1 LLVIMPRYVAFLRG
15 VSPMNAKMP
24 ELKRAFESV
33 GFSNVKTVL
42 SSGNVV
48 FDSRSKPDASI
59 ARQAEKAMSQE
70 LDRTF
75 LTIVR
80 PVSALT
86 ELIDEDPFAAFGLSE
101 SHKRIVIFLR
111 EPLSK
116 KLTLP
121 IEADGASILAVRERE
136 ALAAYIPREA
146 DPAFMRVI
154 EKAFGKDITTRTLD
168 TVRKCAAA

>member
-1 LLVIMPRYVAFLRG
+1 
-15 VSPMNAKMP
+15 MNAKMP
-24 ELKRAFESV
+24 ELKRAFESA
-33 GFSNVKTVL
+33 GFTNVKTVL

-48 FDSRSKPDASI
+48 FDTRSKSDASI
-59 ARQAEKAMSQE
+59 ARQAEEAMSQV
-70 LDRTF
+70 LDRSF

-86 ELIDEDPFAAFGLSE
+86 ELIDEDPYAGFSLSE
-101 SHKRIVIFLR
+101 KAKRIVIFLR

-116 KLTLP
+116 KLALP
-121 IEADGASILAVRERE
+121 IEAEGASILAVRGRE
-136 ALAAYIPREA
+136 ALAAYVPREA

-168 TVRKCAAA
+168 TVKKCAAA

>member
-1 LLVIMPRYVAFLRG
+1 MSRYVAFLRG

-33 GFSNVKTVL
+33 GFTNVKTVL

-48 FDSRSKPDASI
+48 FDSRSKSDASI
-59 ARQAEKAMSQE
+59 ARQAEEAMSQE

-75 LTIVR
+75 LTFVR

-86 ELIDEDPFAAFGLSE
+86 ELIEADSFGAFGLSE
-101 SHKRIVIFLR
+101 KAKRIVIFLR

-121 IEADGASILAVRERE
+121 IEAEGASILAVRGRE

-168 TVRKCAAA
+168 TVKKCAAA